1 MVLTSNIFLSQ
12 VLVTTEKTS
21 DESYQLKDMVR
32 SVGAE
37 LIREKLSQYIKEL
50 RQGIKIVCSLQ
61 SISFKCY
68 YIIASRNGFT

>member
-1 MVLTSNIFLSQ
+1 M
-12 VLVTTEKTS
+12 TTEKTS

-50 RQGIKIVCSLQ
+50 RQGIKTIYSLQ
-61 SISFKCY
+61 SVSFTCFN
-68 YIIASRNGFT
+68 IHVIDSRN